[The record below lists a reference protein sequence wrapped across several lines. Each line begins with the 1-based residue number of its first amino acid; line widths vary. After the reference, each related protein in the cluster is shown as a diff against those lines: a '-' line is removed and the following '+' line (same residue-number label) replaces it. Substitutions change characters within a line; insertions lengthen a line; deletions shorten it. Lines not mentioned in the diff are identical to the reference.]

1 MNPHTKQFNEHMESL
16 VGNLQ
21 QAEQLQATTTN
32 PCDQQLFQL
41 IQVTHAQLVEF
52 KKYATRVGLAS
63 KMGAILKALTLRCKK
78 LGYTP
83 PNVLKAQMQSLLAFP
98 NLCFVEGD
106 LSLNEALNEPEV
118 SRLVVLDGTGLVCF
132 DETLNQSE
140 SELIEYWTRLK
151 HTLSGKYAMSYD
163 YDFVLGELALAA
175 TRYPQAHLD
184 VPALVGGSV
193 EILFEQYAKGGHL
206 QAMEPVL
213 KEDALGRAQG
223 ILHILKEIAGGK
235 I

>member
-1 MNPHTKQFNEHMESL
+1 MNPHTKQFNEGMESL
-16 VGNLQ
+16 VENLQ

-41 IQVTHAQLVEF
+41 IQVTHAQLVEL
-52 KKYATRVGLAS
+52 KKYATRVSLAS

-78 LGYTP
+78 LEYAP
-83 PNVLKAQMQSLLAFP
+83 PRVIKAQIQSLLAFP

-106 LSLNEALNEPEV
+106 LSFNEELNEPEV
-118 SRLVVLDGTGLVCF
+118 SRFVVLDGTGLVCF

-140 SELIEYWTRLK
+140 SALIEYWARLE
-151 HTLSGKYAMSYD
+151 HVLTGKYAMSYD

-175 TRYPQAHLD
+175 THYPQTHLD

-193 EILFEQYAKGGHL
+193 EMLFEQYAKGGHL
-206 QAMEPVL
+206 QAMEPFL

-223 ILHILKEIAGGK
+223 ILHILKEIADENR
-235 I
+235 